1 MAIVNRS
8 PSPDIHAMDVVQDT
22 ATTSA
27 AKHDRS
33 ATPEATTSTATPPTQ
48 SALKRQRLSSPVGQA
63 EAETSQAA
71 VKWPAGEFQS
81 APFVAAGAQ
90 TRRAQTAQ
98 TNHAAQTAPLST
110 SGLPLPPL
118 NPQSVGR
125 YFKQPAGNWTVD
137 RGQLADVV
145 ARNLTK
151 LATTAPENRTQLHLE
166 ITLHWHCLSEA
177 EQCKVLES
185 LGTDRSS
192 LLGKT
197 AQPATSEQ
205 ARTPVRDW
213 LEHTLAFMP
222 SDRASRLLNASSSA
236 VQRKLETPFKAN
248 TDPAVKQAI
257 SERFTDLRMTMPL
270 DHMYDYTG
278 FYWDNNRKVG
288 ELPPEVAK
296 NLKVCVVGG
305 GPAGIFAAD
314 CLNRIGVK
322 PVVLEQADK
331 IGGRIASETLQG
343 KDGSTTPTRLH
354 PGGMRF
360 HTTRGNVYW
369 SFAKHYNLDNVP
381 FPNPSSVPTSYLIGN
396 EVHEAE
402 PGKTPT
408 NPVMAKIAQDLE
420 LALNTSL
427 LKPIRDA
434 RDAGDIATFR
444 RLCDEAKKKFDPLNF
459 ESGIKQLLKESGV
472 EWNEEE
478 QKTFG
483 SVGIGVGGY
492 KGYYKVGFLEELRF
506 LVDERLEHHV
516 GLLQG
521 ADEPLR
527 RVVADADGVENGS
540 LEDQGAI
547 KVNTE
552 VTKIAKKDDKYHVT
566 YTDPTSKEPKT
577 EVYDELFFAGG
588 PHAAKE
594 LKLTS
599 EIEGPGALMSPE
611 LAHAINSANLVG
623 ATKMAIKIPNSEIAG
638 LELPGNLQG
647 DKLFQQSYFL
657 KPAPGGSHHVLYT
670 SYTLG
675 TNSDKVLGQSAEDQL
690 KTYIA
695 TLRESA
701 GQNPDDPAHKKLA
714 NLATLVEN
722 NMENVMYTHW
732 SEKKHFGGAFKMDAP
747 NDLDN
752 TRALFSEPFKGN
764 DGAIF
769 IGEEHTAEGGF
780 ASGAV
785 ASAIHGV
792 QQMILRHDGKLP
804 PNSPLKQEV
813 L

>member
-1 MAIVNRS
+1 MAIISRS
-8 PSPDIHAMDVVQDT
+8 SSPVPMDVVVQDA
-22 ATTSA
+22 ATTSLKR
-27 AKHDRS
+27 KHPD
-33 ATPEATTSTATPPTQ
+33 ATDTEASTSTSAAPPSAATV
-48 SALKRQRLSSPVGQA
+48 KRQRLSSPLGQA
-63 EAETSQAA
+63 ASEGVPTAA
-71 VKWPAGEFQS
+71 KWPNGEFKS
-81 APFVAAGAQ
+81 APFTPAAAVTGA
-90 TRRAQTAQ
+90 TGGE
-98 TNHAAQTAPLST
+98 AAQAAPLST

-125 YFKQPAGNWTVD
+125 YFKKPAATWTAE
-137 RGQLADVV
+137 RSQLPDAVL
-145 ARNLTK
+145 RNLGK
-151 LATTAPENRTQLHLE
+151 LATADGQEKTQLHLE
-166 ITLHWHCLSEA
+166 ITLHWHCLSAA

-185 LGTDRSS
+185 LGTDHAA
-192 LLGKT
+192 LLGDTTK
-197 AQPATSEQ
+197 PATAET

-222 SDRASRLLNASSSA
+222 AERAKNLFDASGAA
-236 VQRKLETPFKAN
+236 VRQKLATPFQAN
-248 TDPAVKQAI
+248 TDPDVKQDIAK
-257 SERFTDLRMTMPL
+257 RFNDLRMTMPL

-278 FYWDNNRKVG
+278 FYWDNNRQVG
-288 ELPPEVAK
+288 TLDANVAK

-322 PVVLEQADK
+322 PVVLEQAK
-331 IGGRIASETLQG
+331 QIGGRIASETLQG
-343 KDGSTTPTRLH
+343 KDGTTTPTRLH

-381 FPNPSSVPTSYLIGN
+381 FPNPSSVRTSYLIGN

-402 PGKTPT
+402 PGQTPT
-408 NPVMAKIAQDLE
+408 NPVMAKIAKDLE
-420 LALNTSL
+420 RALNTSL

-444 RLCDEAKKKFDPLNF
+444 RLCADAKKKFDPLNF
-459 ESGIKQLLKESGV
+459 ENGIKQLLKESGI
-472 EWNEEE
+472 EWNAEEHE
-478 QKTFG
+478 TFG

-492 KGYYKVGFLEELRF
+492 KGYYEIGFLEELRF
-506 LVDERLEHHV
+506 LVDERLENHV
-516 GLLQG
+516 GLLKG

-527 RVVADADGVENGS
+527 QVVDDATGVDES
-540 LEDQGAI
+540 LAQQGAI
-547 KVNTE
+547 KVNAD
-552 VTKIAKKDDKYHVT
+552 VTQIEKKDDKYHVT
-566 YTDPTSKEPKT
+566 YTDPDTKAAKT

-599 EIEGPGALMSPE
+599 QTKGAGALMTAE
-611 LAHAINSANLVG
+611 LAHAMDSANLVG
-623 ATKMAIKIPNSEIAG
+623 ATKMAIKIPNSEVAG
-638 LELPGNLQG
+638 LALPDNLQG

-657 KPAPGGSHHVLYT
+657 KPAQGGTHHVLYV

-675 TNSDKVLGQSAEDQL
+675 TNSDKVKGQSAEEQL
-690 KTYIA
+690 HTYIN

-701 GQNPDDPAHKKLA
+701 GENPTDTAHQKLA
-714 NLATLVEN
+714 NLATLVQN
-722 NMENVMYTHW
+722 NMDNVMYTHW

-747 NDLDN
+747 KQLNN
-752 TRALFSEPFKGN
+752 TNTLFSEPFKDN
-764 DGAIF
+764 PGAIF

-785 ASAIHGV
+785 ASAINGV
-792 QQMILRHDGKLP
+792 QQMIVRRGGTLP
-804 PNSPLKQEV
+804 ENSPLKQEQ